1 MNLIE
6 RVEDIIGD
14 QDSTS
19 DTQILQHLSDAAKEV
34 YSALP
39 LKVKQRLA
47 DKTEQDSATGSNVEN
62 KEIINAERAG
72 YSVKEVGIGRK
83 TQVEDTN
90 SIYFATKRSPVYYID
105 DKKMIIKPAPTAQEK
120 AVIYLVAYPS
130 IDSNS
135 ASITGIPT
143 TATQAVVI
151 SAAIKFLNFKMNI
164 HVQEDEDSELAQAT
178 SLQIQS
184 LQAVLANELQRL
196 QTLS

>member
-14 QDSTS
+14 QEESS

-47 DKTEQDSATGSNVEN
+47 DKTEQDSETGSNVEN

-83 TQVEDTN
+83 AQVVDTN

-105 DKKMIIKPAPTAQEK
+105 DKKIVIKPAPTAQEK

-130 IDSNS
+130 IDSNA

>member
-14 QDSTS
+14 QDSNS

-39 LKVKQRLA
+39 LKVKQRFA
-47 DKTEQDSATGSNVEN
+47 GKTNLTSAQGYDVEN

-83 TQVEDTN
+83 TQVVDTN
-90 SIYFATKRSPVYYID
+90 SIYLATKRSPVYYIE
-105 DKKMIIKPAPTAQEK
+105 DKEIFIKPAPTSQEPAQ
-120 AVIYLVAYPS
+120 VYLVEYPNIS
-130 IDSNS
+130 SNS

-151 SAAIKFLNFKMNI
+151 SAAIKFLNFKMNV

>member
-14 QDSTS
+14 QDSSS

-83 TQVEDTN
+83 TQVVDTN

-105 DKKMIIKPAPTAQEK
+105 DKKIVIKPAPTAQEK

-178 SLQIQS
+178 SLQIQN

>member
-14 QDSTS
+14 QDSSS

-83 TQVEDTN
+83 TQVVDTN

-105 DKKMIIKPAPTAQEK
+105 DKKIVIKPAPTAQEK

-130 IDSNS
+130 IDSNA